1 MTQTTILPLL
11 KTDPRGSFMRIRNRM
26 VSFALGM
33 LVGLAACADEP
44 MELTDGEFD
53 AIPVSLKSD
62 GGYTECEYAAA
73 LEWVNDPATTYDV
86 LRAGGVHSRAAK
98 NIIAERDGPDGLN
111 GTADDTRFETVR
123 DLDAVPW
130 VGPRAFEQIV
140 IHVYQSCLTRHQL
153 DIDVVFSPQPYQ
165 SSHLSRTVAAID
177 SARKTLDIAM
187 YSISDS
193 GIMDALKR
201 AVERGV
207 SVRLLFEAA
216 NGDRRE
222 PEGSRSAKLEDMGI
236 DARYINKIMHHKFV
250 IIDGPRLDLEHAHSA
265 QLITGSA
272 NWSYSGGTKND
283 ENTIFIKGSLELV
296 LRFQKEFNLMWANS
310 RDFVWAEF
318 DPIPWTEV
326 HEADVPDEPGV
337 DIRFTSA
344 NFTVGP
350 RARYG
355 PTFSGIRGSNEV
367 SDALVSLIES
377 AQKSI
382 WVASGH
388 IRSKPVSEALMAK
401 AAAHPEMDIRVYL
414 DGQEYLS
421 AAYHDRQL
429 ADREVCLVEAGDS
442 EARRS
447 DCMDKGF
454 LYGYALHKAGID
466 VRFKYYAYRWNYRYA
481 PQMHHKYL
489 IVDGKTL
496 ASGSYNLSDNAEHNT
511 LENMVFYR
519 ADSFGP
525 LVRAFEGNFE
535 NMWVT
540 GEFAGLYGDLVEQIE
555 SGEGAFPI
563 VFDSMAL
570 DWDQITALKTL
581 IRDACPEI
589 NSWQFR
595 EYPDRHRTCERE

>member
-1 MTQTTILPLL
+1 
-11 KTDPRGSFMRIRNRM
+11 MRFITGT
-26 VSFALGM
+26 VPFAFGCLI
-33 LVGLAACADEP
+33 GLMGCADQP
-44 MELTDGEFD
+44 MELSDGEFD
-53 AIPVSLKSD
+53 PIPVSLKAD

-73 LEWVNDPATTYDV
+73 LEWVNDSTTTYDV
-86 LRAGGVHSRAAK
+86 MRAAGVHSRAAK
-98 NIIAERDGPDGLN
+98 NIIAERDGADGKP
-111 GTADDTRFETVR
+111 GTADDVVFESIQA
-123 DLDAVPW
+123 LDAVPW

-140 IHVYQSCLTRHQL
+140 THIYQSCLTRHRM
-153 DIDVVFSPQPYQ
+153 DIDVIFSPQPYH
-165 SSHLSRTVAAID
+165 SSHLSRTDQALDAAEE
-177 SARKTLDIAM
+177 TLDIAM

-193 GIMDALKR
+193 GIMDALER

-207 SVRLLFEAA
+207 SVRLLFQAA
-216 NGDRRE
+216 NADRRS

-250 IIDGPRLDLEHAHSA
+250 IIDGPRLDLEHARDGL
-265 QLITGSA
+265 LITGSA
-272 NWSYSGGTKND
+272 NWSFSGGTKND
-283 ENTIFIKGSLELV
+283 ENTVFVKGSPELM

-318 DPIPWTEV
+318 DTIPWTEV
-326 HEADVPDEPGV
+326 YEADIPDEPGV
-337 DIRFTSA
+337 GVRFTSA

-350 RARYG
+350 RANYG

-367 SDALVSLIES
+367 SDSLVALIES
-377 AQKSI
+377 ANRSI

-388 IRSKPVSEALMAK
+388 LRSKPVSEALMAK
-401 AAAHPEMDIRVYL
+401 AAANPELDIRVYL

-429 ADREVCLVEAGDS
+429 ADRATCLDEAGDS

-447 DCMDKGF
+447 DCTDKGF

-511 LENMVFYR
+511 LENMVFYGSE
-519 ADSFGP
+519 SFGP
-525 LVRAFEGNFE
+525 LIRAFEGNFE
-535 NMWVT
+535 NMWTT
-540 GEFAGLYGDLVEQIE
+540 GEFGGLYDGLMDEINN
-555 SGEGAFPI
+555 GEGAFPI
-563 VFDSMAL
+563 VFDPMAL
-570 DWDQITALKTL
+570 DWDKITALKAL
-581 IRDACPEI
+581 IREACPEI

-595 EYPDRHRTCERE
+595 EYPDRHRTCER

>member
-1 MTQTTILPLL
+1 MRLSTRHTPL
-11 KTDPRGSFMRIRNRM
+11 
-26 VSFALGM
+26 ALVCLM
-33 LVGLAACADEP
+33 AVWSCADQP
-44 MELTDGEFD
+44 MALSDGEFD
-53 AIPVSLKSD
+53 EIPVSLKAD
-62 GGYTECEYAAA
+62 GGYTACEYAAA
-73 LEWVNDPATTYDV
+73 LEWINDPETTYDSM
-86 LRAGGVHSRAAK
+86 RAAGVHTRAAK
-98 NIIAERDGPDGLN
+98 NIIAERDGPDSVA
-111 GTADDTRFETVR
+111 GTADDRPFESVQA
-123 DLDAVPW
+123 LDDVSW
-130 VGPRAFEQIV
+130 VGPKAFEQIV
-140 IHVYQSCLTRHQL
+140 AHVYQSCLTRHRL
-153 DIDVVFSPQPYQ
+153 DVDVIFSPQPYQ
-165 SSHLSRTVAAID
+165 SSHLSRTIEAID
-177 SARKTLDIAM
+177 EAQDTLDIAM
-187 YSISDS
+187 YSISDN

-216 NGDRRE
+216 NKDRRS

-250 IIDGPRLDLEHAHSA
+250 IIDGPRLDLERAHHAE
-265 QLITGSA
+265 LITGSA

-283 ENTIFIKGSLELV
+283 ENTVFIKGSPELI

-318 DPIPWTEV
+318 DTIPWTDV
-326 HEADVPDEPGV
+326 YEADVPDEPGV

-350 RARYG
+350 RANYG

-367 SDALVSLIES
+367 SDALVEMIAS
-377 AQKSI
+377 AQRSI

-421 AAYHDRQL
+421 EAYHTRQL
-429 ADREVCLVEAGDS
+429 ERRAECLVEAGDS

-466 VRFKYYAYRWNYRYA
+466 VRFKYYAYRWSYRYA

-489 IVDGKTL
+489 LVDGRTL

-511 LENMVFYR
+511 LENMVFYTG
-519 ADSFGP
+519 ADFGP

-540 GEFAGLYGDLVEQIE
+540 GEFGNLYGALMDEIE
-555 SGEGAFPI
+555 NGEGSFPI

-570 DWDQITALKTL
+570 DWDQITALKAA
-581 IRDACPEI
+581 IREACPDI

-595 EYPDRHRTCERE
+595 EYPDRHRTCER